1 MVEASGYL
9 KMIDMGTAKFL
20 KQKGSGEI
28 LRTFT
33 VLGSP
38 HYLAPEILE
47 GFGYSF
53 MVDIYSLGT
62 PSISD
67 LALALFHQGVCY
79 YEMVCGTLPFGEDLA
94 DPFEIYQ

>member
-1 MVEASGYL
+1 MVESNGYL

-20 KQKGSGEI
+20 KQKDSGEI

-62 PSISD
+62 ATAIAPC
-67 LALALFHQGVCY
+67 LF
-79 YEMVCGTLPFGEDLA
+79 LLDF
-94 DPFEIYQ
+94 F